1 MSDSNTS
8 SVSRPTSPRTAL
20 PDTVRQ
26 YRFNW
31 DPASRQPGPESVS
44 GTTTDGRGPDYF
56 NTIPRLGHL
65 NLNSSTATLSFGALP
80 AEWSSS
86 KHGFHAIST
95 VLNNPHKQQAPP
107 KAHSALPAVPPAE
120 LPRVRRK
127 DFDPYLCA
135 ISSEWERFENAHQP
149 EAGPSTPRPPF
160 SRASSYPTNAKSFPS
175 LDSVPA
181 VFFES
186 NFNLADPGTFATVTE
201 QDGQDPDVDPTAL
214 AHSLP
219 LLDKFSHYADTI
231 ELHLT
236 HEISLRSSSF
246 FAALSNLHHLQ
257 SESSSCLSQISRLR
271 ELLQDVDN
279 DMAKKGLEVVEME
292 KEKSNLKK
300 INDGIEGIKGIVEV
314 SAMARQLISEGQW
327 GDALDIV
334 DDLER
339 TWAAEETHLEKN
351 DVSKSVPLTPVNGRL
366 SPLPATPEE
375 TLEAPETPEMLP
387 GKPLSNRQSLAIPLA
402 SLQAF
407 SALPGHLR
415 SLTMEIVS
423 SLSNDFSSTLR
434 EDLLGR
440 IDVNEGGSPRQM
452 NEALKDRLSL
462 LLEGLVR
469 TKGLRQATSSWRN
482 GALSEDFSAIG
493 GESDTALTS
502 DRRPRNGSEPRA
514 GLGNHLREM
523 THLDF
528 MKILHAT
535 FKSLL
540 RAIEGLQTQGTVIGE
555 VLEAIYK
562 LKYQSSPDPSVQS
575 DLIDI
580 LGSVTELAHVMVAKV
595 ISIRSEPHTSLPLHE
610 FWEFFNETWSF
621 VIGCEVICRRMVVG
635 LRGVVVGQG
644 KAFLQAF
651 HQTRLTQ
658 SAKLVEDEQ
667 WNPCDVPLPLQH
679 LADLLV
685 DSAVKDSPELV
696 IQPPQPESTPASPS
710 KSAANGIKSFF
721 SSSPMKTLVASSS
734 SSSFLAGGSHKH
746 LHIEDRAY
754 FTVYATSEVLY
765 LLLDYVKVI
774 VNFGMLVTDTM
785 SRVIEFLK
793 AFNSRTCQVV
803 LGAGAMR
810 SAGLKNI
817 TAKHLA
823 LASQSLSI
831 MIALIPYVRETFRR
845 HLSSKQAVMLVVF
858 DKLKR
863 DYQEHQNEIHA
874 KLIAIMGERLSA
886 HIKSLRA
893 LDWSTLKEG
902 GGANEY
908 IVVLTK
914 ETVTLHKVLSRYLS
928 TNVVQDVMTQVF
940 AAVNHR
946 LSEEYTKLELPHA
959 AAKTR
964 LLADARHFYQKIA
977 ELKNVG
983 VPSNMLEVV
992 ISEKS
997 LPRPTVPSTPA
1008 RSDSLAVN
1016 SAAWGSS
1023 TNLRLKGLLSG
1034 RGSSFDKVPPIP
1046 TSAST
1051 PPPSNEI
1058 NGTNK
1063 SGINGREL
1071 PLPPPPIQEEGAG
1084 GDPPS
1089 SGFKQIEVCEPG
1101 ASESAGPQSG
1111 PQQEDE
1117 GGQVSTPP
1125 TQSPPSEAPS
1135 EATTSSEEIRTM
1147 ATSVPSE
1154 GQGPSPPT
1162 LDGPSDS
1169 SLSKDDVP
1177 AEIIQ
1182 NPRVDGSIPPAS
1194 ASEAVHSAS

>member
-8 SVSRPTSPRTAL
+8 GVSRPTSPVPPL
-20 PDTVRQ
+20 PDTARP

-44 GTTTDGRGPDYF
+44 GTTTDGRGPDYY

-65 NLNSSTATLSFGALP
+65 NLNSSTAILSLGALP

-95 VLNNPHKQQAPP
+95 VLNNPHKRQAPP
-107 KAHSALPAVPPAE
+107 KAHSALPSVHPAE

-127 DFDPYLCA
+127 DFDPYLHA
-135 ISSEWERFENAHQP
+135 IASEWERFENAHQP
-149 EAGPSTPRPPF
+149 EAGPSTPRPSF
-160 SRASSYPTNAKSFPS
+160 SHASSYPTNAKSLPS
-175 LDSVPA
+175 LDSVPS

-186 NFNLADPGTFATVTE
+186 NFNLADPRTFANVTE

-219 LLDKFSHYADTI
+219 LLEKFSHYADTI

-257 SESSSCLSQISRLR
+257 SESASCLSQISRLR

-279 DMAKKGLEVVEME
+279 DVAKKGLEVVEME
-292 KEKSNLKK
+292 KKKGNLKK
-300 INDGIEGIKGIVEV
+300 IDEGIEGIKGIVEV
-314 SAMARQLISEGQW
+314 SATARQLVSQGQW
-327 GDALDIV
+327 GDALNIV
-334 DDLER
+334 DNLEH
-339 TWAAEETHLEKN
+339 TWTAEDAPQAQN
-351 DVSKSVPLTPVNGRL
+351 GVSQPIPSMPGNGRL
-366 SPLPATPEE
+366 PPLPATPEE
-375 TLEAPETPEMLP
+375 ASEPPEMLP
-387 GKPLSNRQSLAIPLA
+387 EISLSSRPSLAVPLA

-423 SLSNDFSSTLR
+423 SLSNNFCSTLR
-434 EDLLGR
+434 EDLLHK
-440 IDVNEGGSPRQM
+440 IDMKESRSPRQM
-452 NEALKDRLSL
+452 NEGLKDSLSP

-469 TKGLRQATSSWRN
+469 TKGLRQATSAWREA
-482 GALSEDFSAIG
+482 ALSQVG
-493 GESDTALTS
+493 GIVHKNFPDIDEENDPARMS
-502 DRRPRNGSEPRA
+502 DRQLQNGSETHA

-523 THLDF
+523 KHIDF
-528 MKILHAT
+528 MEI
-535 FKSLL
+535 L
-540 RAIEGLQTQGTVIGE
+540 RATYKCLLGAMEGLWTQGMIIGE

-562 LKYQSSPDPSVQS
+562 LKYQSSPDSSVQS
-575 DLIDI
+575 DLTDI

-595 ISIRSEPHTSLPLHE
+595 ISVRSEPHTSLPLHE

-635 LRGVVVGQG
+635 LRGAVVGQG
-644 KAFLQAF
+644 KTFLQAF
-651 HQTRLTQ
+651 HQIRLTQ

-667 WNPCDVPLPLQH
+667 WNPCDVPQPLQH

-685 DSAVKDSPELV
+685 ESAVKDSPEMV

-721 SSSPMKTLVASSS
+721 SSSPMKSLAQSSS
-734 SSSFLAGGSHKH
+734 SSSSLAGGSHKH

-754 FTVYATSEVLY
+754 FTVSATSEVLY

-845 HLSSKQAVMLVVF
+845 HLSSKQAVMLVEF

-886 HIKSLRA
+886 HIKSLQA
-893 LDWSTLKEG
+893 LDWSIPKEG
-902 GGANEY
+902 GEANEY

-928 TNVVQDVMTQVF
+928 TGIVQDVMTQVF
-940 AAVNHR
+940 AAINHR

-964 LLADARHFYQKIA
+964 LLADARHFYQKIG

-997 LPRPTVPSTPA
+997 LPRPTVPPTPT

-1016 SAAWGSS
+1016 SAAWGSN

-1034 RGSSFDKVPPIP
+1034 RKSSFDKVLPTP
-1046 TSAST
+1046 TSPL
-1051 PPPSNEI
+1051 PPPSNGI
-1058 NGTNK
+1058 NGTSK
-1063 SGINGREL
+1063 PGINGRES

-1089 SGFKQIEVCEPG
+1089 SGFKQIEVTEPE
-1101 ASESAGPQSG
+1101 ASESAETQSG
-1111 PQQEDE
+1111 PQQEDNV
-1117 GGQVSTPP
+1117 GQSTPP
-1125 TQSPPSEAPS
+1125 TQSSSS
-1135 EATTSSEEIRTM
+1135 EATPSSEEIRTM
-1147 ATSVPSE
+1147 ATPVQSE
-1154 GQGPSPPT
+1154 AQGPSPSPT
-1162 LDGPSDS
+1162 LDGAPDS
-1169 SLSKDDVP
+1169 SPSKDDVP
-1177 AEIIQ
+1177 AETIQ
-1182 NPRVDGSIPPAS
+1182 NPPIDGSVPPAS
-1194 ASEAVHSAS
+1194 AVHSGS

>member
-8 SVSRPTSPRTAL
+8 GVSRPTSPVPAF
-20 PDTVRQ
+20 PDTVRP

-65 NLNSSTATLSFGALP
+65 NLNSSTATLSLGALP

-95 VLNNPHKQQAPP
+95 VLNNPHKRQAPP
-107 KAHSALPAVPPAE
+107 KAHSALPTVPPAE

-127 DFDPYLCA
+127 DFDPYLRA
-135 ISSEWERFENAHQP
+135 IASEWERFENAHQL
-149 EAGPSTPRPPF
+149 EAGPPTPRPSF
-160 SRASSYPTNAKSFPS
+160 SYSSPSYLTNFKSFPS
-175 LDSVPA
+175 LDSVPS

-186 NFNLADPGTFATVTE
+186 NFNLADPGTFANVTE

-219 LLDKFSHYADTI
+219 LLEKFSHYADTI

-257 SESSSCLSQISRLR
+257 SESASCLSQISRLR

-279 DMAKKGLEVVEME
+279 DVAKKGLEVVEKE
-292 KEKSNLKK
+292 KKKSNLKK
-300 INDGIEGIKGIVEV
+300 IDEGIEGIKGIVEV
-314 SAMARQLISEGQW
+314 SATARQLISQGQW
-327 GDALDIV
+327 GDALNIV

-339 TWAAEETHLEKN
+339 TWAAEDIPQTQN
-351 DVSKSVPLTPVNGRL
+351 TTSKSTTSIPGNGRL

-375 TLEAPETPEMLP
+375 MSELPETLP
-387 GKPLSNRQSLAIPLA
+387 GKPLSDRPPLAIPLA

-415 SLTMEIVS
+415 SLIMEIVS
-423 SLSNDFSSTLR
+423 SLSNNFCSILR
-434 EDLLGR
+434 EDLLGK
-440 IDVNEGGSPRQM
+440 IDMRGGGSPHQM
-452 NEALKDRLSL
+452 NEGLKDSL
-462 LLEGLVR
+462 NPLLEGLVR
-469 TKGLRQATSSWRN
+469 TNGLRQATSSWRN
-482 GALSEDFSAIG
+482 VALSQVGGIVQKNFPAIDE
-493 GESDTALTS
+493 ESSNARTS
-502 DRRPRNGSEPRA
+502 DKHHQNRSESRA
-514 GLGNHLREM
+514 GLGSHLREM

-528 MKILHAT
+528 MKILRAT
-535 FKSLL
+535 YKTLL
-540 RAIEGLQTQGTVIGE
+540 RAIEGLQTQGMVIGE

-562 LKYQSSPDPSVQS
+562 LKYQSSPDSSIQS
-575 DLIDI
+575 DLTDI

-595 ISIRSEPHTSLPLHE
+595 ISVRSEPHTSLPLHE
-610 FWEFFNETWSF
+610 FWEFFSETWSF

-635 LRGVVVGQG
+635 LRGAVVGQG

-667 WNPCDVPLPLQH
+667 WNSCDVPQPLQH

-696 IQPPQPESTPASPS
+696 IQPPRPESTLASPS

-721 SSSPMKTLVASSS
+721 SSSPMKTLVPSSS
-734 SSSFLAGGSHKH
+734 SSSSLAGGSHKH
-746 LHIEDRAY
+746 LRIEDSAY
-754 FTVYATSEVLY
+754 FTVHATSEVLY

-831 MIALIPYVRETFRR
+831 VIALIPYVRETFRR
-845 HLSSKQAVMLVVF
+845 HLSSKQAVMLVEF

-886 HIKSLRA
+886 HIKSLQA
-893 LDWSTLKEG
+893 LDWNVPKEG
-902 GGANEY
+902 GDANEY

-928 TNVVQDVMTQVF
+928 TGIVQDVMTQVF
-940 AAVNHR
+940 AAINHR
-946 LSEEYTKLELPHA
+946 LSEEYTKIELPHA

-964 LLADARHFYQKIA
+964 LLVDARHFYQKIS

-997 LPRPTVPSTPA
+997 IPRPTVPPTPT

-1016 SAAWGSS
+1016 SAAWGSN

-1034 RGSSFDKVPPIP
+1034 RRTSFDKVLPTP
-1046 TSAST
+1046 TSTST
-1051 PPPSNEI
+1051 PLPPPSNGV
-1058 NGTNK
+1058 NGAGK
-1063 SGINGREL
+1063 PGINGRES

-1089 SGFKQIEVCEPG
+1089 SGFKQIESVE
-1101 ASESAGPQSG
+1101 PQSG
-1111 PQQEDE
+1111 PQQENSV
-1117 GGQVSTPP
+1117 G
-1125 TQSPPSEAPS
+1125 PS

-1147 ATSVPSE
+1147 ATSVQSE
-1154 GQGPSPPT
+1154 EQGPSPSPT
-1162 LDGPSDS
+1162 LDGASDS
-1169 SLSKDDVP
+1169 SPCKDDVP
-1177 AEIIQ
+1177 AETIQ
-1182 NPRVDGSIPPAS
+1182 NPSIDSSISPAS
-1194 ASEAVHSAS
+1194 VSEAVHSAS

>member
-8 SVSRPTSPRTAL
+8 GISRPTSPASAL
-20 PDTVRQ
+20 PDTARP

-44 GTTTDGRGPDYF
+44 GTTTDGRGADYY

-65 NLNSSTATLSFGALP
+65 NLNSSTATLSLGALP

-95 VLNNPHKQQAPP
+95 VLNNPHKRQDPP
-107 KAHSALPAVPPAE
+107 KAHSALPPVQPAE

-127 DFDPYLCA
+127 DFDPYLRA

-149 EAGPSTPRPPF
+149 EAGPSTPRPSF
-160 SRASSYPTNAKSFPS
+160 SHASSYPTNSKSFPS
-175 LDSVPA
+175 LDSVPS

-186 NFNLADPGTFATVTE
+186 NFNLADPGTFANVTE

-219 LLDKFSHYADTI
+219 LLEKFSHYADTI

-257 SESSSCLSQISRLR
+257 SESASCLSQISRLR

-279 DMAKKGLEVVEME
+279 DVAKKGLEVVEME
-292 KEKSNLKK
+292 KQKGNLKK
-300 INDGIEGIKGIVEV
+300 IDEGIEGIKGIVEV
-314 SAMARQLISEGQW
+314 SATARQLISQGHW
-327 GDALDIV
+327 GNALNIV
-334 DDLER
+334 DDLEH
-339 TWAAEETHLEKN
+339 TWAAEDTPQAPN
-351 DVSKSVPLTPVNGRL
+351 GISKSIPSTPGNGRL

-375 TLEAPETPEMLP
+375 TSEPPETLP
-387 GKPLSNRQSLAIPLA
+387 GKPLSSRPSLAVPLA

-423 SLSNDFSSTLR
+423 SLSNNLCSTLR
-434 EDLLGR
+434 EDLLR
-440 IDVNEGGSPRQM
+440 KIDAKEGGSPRQM
-452 NEALKDRLSL
+452 NEGLKDSLSP

-469 TKGLRQATSSWRN
+469 TKGLRQATSSWRDV
-482 GALSEDFSAIG
+482 ALSQVGGIDFPVID
-493 GESDTALTS
+493 EENDTARMS
-502 DRRPRNGSEPRA
+502 DKQLQNGSESRA

-523 THLDF
+523 THIDF
-528 MKILHAT
+528 MKILRAT
-535 FKSLL
+535 YKCLL
-540 RAIEGLQTQGTVIGE
+540 GAIEGLRTQGMIIGE

-562 LKYQSSPDPSVQS
+562 LKYQSSPDSSVQS
-575 DLIDI
+575 DLTDI

-595 ISIRSEPHTSLPLHE
+595 ISVRSEPHTSLPLHE

-635 LRGVVVGQG
+635 LRGAVVGQG

-651 HQTRLTQ
+651 HQIRLTQ

-667 WNPCDVPLPLQH
+667 WNPCDVPQPLQH

-696 IQPPQPESTPASPS
+696 IQPPQPESTPTSPS

-721 SSSPMKTLVASSS
+721 SSSSMKSLVPSSS
-734 SSSFLAGGSHKH
+734 SSSSLAGGSHKH

-845 HLSSKQAVMLVVF
+845 HLSSKQAVMLVEF

-886 HIKSLRA
+886 HIKSLQA
-893 LDWSTLKEG
+893 LDWSVPKEG
-902 GGANEY
+902 GEANEY

-928 TNVVQDVMTQVF
+928 TGIVQDVMTQVF
-940 AAVNHR
+940 AAINHR

-964 LLADARHFYQKIA
+964 LLVDARHFYQKIG

-997 LPRPTVPSTPA
+997 LPRPTVPPTPT

-1016 SAAWGSS
+1016 SAAWGSN

-1034 RGSSFDKVPPIP
+1034 RKSSFDKVLPTP
-1046 TSAST
+1046 TSAPT
-1051 PPPSNEI
+1051 HLPPPSNGI
-1058 NGTNK
+1058 NGTSK
-1063 SGINGREL
+1063 PGINGRES

-1089 SGFKQIEVCEPG
+1089 SGFKQIEVSEPE
-1101 ASESAGPQSG
+1101 ASESAGPKSG
-1111 PQQEDE
+1111 PQQEDNV
-1117 GGQVSTPP
+1117 GQSTPP
-1125 TQSPPSEAPS
+1125 TQSGPS

-1147 ATSVPSE
+1147 ATSEQSE
-1154 GQGPSPPT
+1154 EKGPSPSPT
-1162 LDGPSDS
+1162 LDGASDS
-1169 SLSKDDVP
+1169 SPSKDDVL
-1177 AEIIQ
+1177 AETIQ
-1182 NPRVDGSIPPAS
+1182 NPPIDGSVPPAS
-1194 ASEAVHSAS
+1194 VSEAVHSAS

>member
-8 SVSRPTSPRTAL
+8 GVSRPTSPIPAL
-20 PDTVRQ
+20 PDTVRP

-44 GTTTDGRGPDYF
+44 GTTTDGRGPDYY

-65 NLNSSTATLSFGALP
+65 NLNSSTATLSLGALP

-95 VLNNPHKQQAPP
+95 VLNNPHKRQAPP
-107 KAHSALPAVPPAE
+107 KAHSALPSVQPAE

-127 DFDPYLCA
+127 DFDPYLRA
-135 ISSEWERFENAHQP
+135 IASEWERFENAHQP
-149 EAGPSTPRPPF
+149 EAGPSTPRPSF
-160 SRASSYPTNAKSFPS
+160 SHASSYPTNAKSLPS
-175 LDSVPA
+175 LDSVPS

-186 NFNLADPGTFATVTE
+186 KFNLADPGTFANVTE
-201 QDGQDPDVDPTAL
+201 QSGQDPDVDPTAL

-219 LLDKFSHYADTI
+219 LLEKFSHYADTI

-257 SESSSCLSQISRLR
+257 SESASCLSQISRLR

-279 DMAKKGLEVVEME
+279 DVAKKGLEVVEME
-292 KEKSNLKK
+292 KKKGNLKK
-300 INDGIEGIKGIVEV
+300 IDEGIKGLKGIVEV
-314 SAMARQLISEGQW
+314 SATARQLVSQGQW
-327 GDALDIV
+327 SDALNIV
-334 DDLER
+334 DDLEH
-339 TWAAEETHLEKN
+339 TWVAEDTPQAQN
-351 DVSKSVPLTPVNGRL
+351 GVSQPIPSTPGNGRL
-366 SPLPATPEE
+366 PHLPATPEE
-375 TLEAPETPEMLP
+375 TSEPPETLPEE
-387 GKPLSNRQSLAIPLA
+387 PLSGRPSLAVPLA

-423 SLSNDFSSTLR
+423 SLSNNLCSTLR
-434 EDLLGR
+434 EDLLCK
-440 IDVNEGGSPRQM
+440 IDMKESGSPRQM
-452 NEALKDRLSL
+452 NEGLKDGLSP

-469 TKGLRQATSSWRN
+469 TKGLRQATSEWREV
-482 GALSEDFSAIG
+482 ALSQVG
-493 GESDTALTS
+493 GIVHKNFPFVDEENDTARTS
-502 DRRPRNGSEPRA
+502 DGQLQNGSETRT

-523 THLDF
+523 KHIDF
-528 MKILHAT
+528 MKILRAT
-535 FKSLL
+535 YKCLL
-540 RAIEGLQTQGTVIGE
+540 GAIEGLRTQGMIIGE

-562 LKYQSSPDPSVQS
+562 LKYQSSPDSSVQS
-575 DLIDI
+575 DLTDI

-595 ISIRSEPHTSLPLHE
+595 ISVRSEPHTSLPLHE

-635 LRGVVVGQG
+635 LRGAVVGQG
-644 KAFLQAF
+644 KTFLQAF

-667 WNPCDVPLPLQH
+667 WNPCDVPQPLQH
-679 LADLLV
+679 LTDLLV
-685 DSAVKDSPELV
+685 ESAVKDSPELV

-721 SSSPMKTLVASSS
+721 SSSPMKSLAQSSS
-734 SSSFLAGGSHKH
+734 SSSSLAGGSHKH

-754 FTVYATSEVLY
+754 FTVSATSEVLY

-845 HLSSKQAVMLVVF
+845 HLSSKQAVMLVEF

-886 HIKSLRA
+886 HIKSLQA
-893 LDWSTLKEG
+893 VDWSIPKEG
-902 GGANEY
+902 GEANEY

-928 TNVVQDVMTQVF
+928 TGIVQDVMTQVF
-940 AAVNHR
+940 AAINHR

-964 LLADARHFYQKIA
+964 LLADARHFYQKIG

-997 LPRPTVPSTPA
+997 LPRPTVPPTPT

-1016 SAAWGSS
+1016 SAAWGSN

-1034 RGSSFDKVPPIP
+1034 GKSSFDKVLP
-1046 TSAST
+1046 TPL
-1051 PPPSNEI
+1051 PPPSNGI
-1058 NGTNK
+1058 NGTSK
-1063 SGINGREL
+1063 PGINGRES

-1089 SGFKQIEVCEPG
+1089 SGFKQIEVSEPE
-1101 ASESAGPQSG
+1101 ASESAERQSG
-1111 PQQEDE
+1111 PQQEDNV
-1117 GGQVSTPP
+1117 GQSTPP
-1125 TQSPPSEAPS
+1125 TQSSSSEAP
-1135 EATTSSEEIRTM
+1135 TSSEEIRTM
-1147 ATSVPSE
+1147 ATPVQSE
-1154 GQGPSPPT
+1154 EQEPSPSPT
-1162 LDGPSDS
+1162 LDGASDS
-1169 SLSKDDVP
+1169 SPSKDDVP
-1177 AEIIQ
+1177 AETIQ
-1182 NPRVDGSIPPAS
+1182 NLPIDGRVPPAS
-1194 ASEAVHSAS
+1194 VSEAVHSGS